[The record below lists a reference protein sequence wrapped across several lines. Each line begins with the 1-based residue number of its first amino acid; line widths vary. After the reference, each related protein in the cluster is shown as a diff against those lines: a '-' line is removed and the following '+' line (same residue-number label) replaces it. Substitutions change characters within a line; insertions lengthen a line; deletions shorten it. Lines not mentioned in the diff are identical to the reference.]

1 MGVIGK
7 IMKLFLG
14 RLINKFLSLFNAKIV
29 PRIIPKEDFSDI
41 FDENMP
47 ENEIVYLNKLSQL
60 SENIR
65 GMINHRAGE
74 ELFSL
79 AYMQTLKGDVL
90 EVGSFQGKS
99 TFFLGHA
106 VALSGNGKMF
116 AVDHFKGNL
125 GAEHYYKVEKDD
137 LSDLEAGFRKNI
149 KRAGLNKFV
158 TLINKPNHIAVSDI
172 EDNSVRLLFIDGDH
186 TADGIRK
193 DLRLFMP
200 KLKSGAI
207 IAFDDY
213 ENDFGGLVSV
223 VNEFISKGNCKR
235 KYLLNKTLVVELN

>member
-1 MGVIGK
+1 M
-7 IMKLFLG
+7 
-14 RLINKFLSLFNAKIV
+14 
-29 PRIIPKEDFSDI
+29 
-41 FDENMP
+41 
-47 ENEIVYLNKLSQL
+47 
-60 SENIR
+60 
-65 GMINHRAGE
+65 
-74 ELFSL
+74 
-79 AYMQTLKGDVL
+79 
-90 EVGSFQGKS
+90 
-99 TFFLGHA
+99 
-106 VALSGNGKMF
+106 
-116 AVDHFKGNL
+116 
-125 GAEHYYKVEKDD
+125 
-137 LSDLEAGFRKNI
+137 EAGFRKNI

-172 EDNSVRLLFIDGDH
+172 EDNSVRLLFIDGV
-186 TADGIRK
+186 RK

>member
-1 MGVIGK
+1 VGVIGK

-99 TFFLGHA
+99 TFFFGTCC
-106 VALSGNGKMF
+106 S
-116 AVDHFKGNL
+116 
-125 GAEHYYKVEKDD
+125 AEWQW
-137 LSDLEAGFRKNI
+137 KN
-149 KRAGLNKFV
+149 V
-158 TLINKPNHIAVSDI
+158 CS
-172 EDNSVRLLFIDGDH
+172 
-186 TADGIRK
+186 
-193 DLRLFMP
+193 
-200 KLKSGAI
+200 
-207 IAFDDY
+207 
-213 ENDFGGLVSV
+213 
-223 VNEFISKGNCKR
+223 
-235 KYLLNKTLVVELN
+235 